1 MGTQAQC
8 IVATSVMGL
17 VSRNAFREKVER
29 ATSPLLPT
37 GHEDV
42 ALNFEICDLVR
53 SKAVPPLRAMQEIKL
68 RVTNTNPNVKLL
80 ALGVR

>member
-1 MGTQAQC
+1 MGTQARC

-53 SKAVPPLRAMQEIKL
+53 TKAVPPLRAMQEIKL
-68 RVTNTNPNVKLL
+68 RVTHTNPNVKLL